1 MTSNYFSKEMASVL
15 LSDSQTT
22 TPPKTTY
29 FSEALISSSFFI
41 YFSHGI
47 GKAVV
52 TLLLSVYYCRS
63 LAYSKK
69 RKKKICR
76 STIPKETRTRTL

>member
-1 MTSNYFSKEMASVL
+1 MASVL

-69 RKKKICR
+69 RKKEKICR
-76 STIPKETRTRTL
+76 STIPKETRTRKL